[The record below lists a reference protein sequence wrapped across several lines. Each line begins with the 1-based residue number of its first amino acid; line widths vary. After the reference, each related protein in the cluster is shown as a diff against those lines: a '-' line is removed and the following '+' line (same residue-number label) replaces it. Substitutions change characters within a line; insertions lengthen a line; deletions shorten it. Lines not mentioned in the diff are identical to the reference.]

1 MNIEKEIFK
10 KSVINFDKLLPYG
23 FEKSADRYIISKNI
37 LKDSFRIDVEIS
49 PSGLVKGKIY
59 DLSFGEEYTN
69 YRIETQTGK
78 FVNQIRSEFED
89 FLTDIREHCTKANY
103 FLTNQANRLAGL
115 IMKQYGDAPE
125 FLWDKSPGS
134 GVFRNPRNG
143 KWYGLIMNINKS
155 KIDTG
160 DEDVEVLNV
169 KLAEDEVQHLLNQ
182 KGFYKAYHMN
192 KKNWISVLLDDTLR
206 DEEIISYLEESH
218 KFTVQADEWLIPAN
232 PKYYDII
239 NCFNDT
245 DTTMWKQSS
254 NINVGDII
262 YMYVAAPYSAILYKC
277 EAVEV
282 NIPYG
287 YKDKNISMSKVM
299 KIKLLERFD
308 KDKYTF
314 DKLREY
320 GIKAVRGPRTMPK
333 ELSKEINGE

>member
-10 KSVINFDKLLPYG
+10 KSTINFDKLLPYG
-23 FEKSADRYIISKNI
+23 FEESGDRYTISKNI
-37 LKDSFRIDVEIS
+37 LDDSFRIDVEIS
-49 PSGLVKGKIY
+49 PGGLVEGKIY

-78 FVNQIRSEFED
+78 FVNQIRSEFEE
-89 FLTDIREHCTKANY
+89 FLTDIREHCTASNY
-103 FLTNQANRLAGL
+103 FLANQANRIAGF
-115 IMKQYGDAPE
+115 IMKRYGDKPE
-125 FLWDKSPGS
+125 FPWDKFPGY
-134 GVFRNPRNG
+134 GIFRNPRNN

-155 KIDTG
+155 KIDKG
-160 DEDVEVLNV
+160 DEEVEVLNV
-169 KLAEDEVQHLLNQ
+169 KLAEDKVACLLS
-182 KGFYKAYHMN
+182 KEGFYKAYHMN
-192 KKNWISVLLDDTLR
+192 KKNWITVLLDDTFS
-206 DEEIISYLEESH
+206 DEEIMGYLEESH
-218 KFTVQADEWLIPAN
+218 RFTEQADEWLIPAN

-282 NIPYG
+282 NIPYD

-299 KIKLLERFD
+299 KIRLLKKFD

-320 GIKAVRGPRTMPK
+320 GVKAVRGPRAMPK
-333 ELSKEINGE
+333 ELSEEINGD